1 MNTRDVLI
9 RSKNQS
15 PERNMQMLL
24 NVLDTSVITPQ
35 PDKYY
40 VFVYKAK
47 TPGITYDQHPFVMCT
62 SVFQWGFTGYNFHW
76 EQSRRYT
83 WAEVKSNL
91 YEVSD
96 DQLNDVQN
104 INIAKFKTS

>member
-9 RSKNQS
+9 RSRNQS
-15 PERNMQMLL
+15 PEQNMQMLL
-24 NVLDTSVITPQ
+24 SVLTPSVIVPQ

-47 TPGITYDQHPFVMCT
+47 TPGLRYDQHPFIVC
-62 SVFQWGFTGYNFHW
+62 SSIFQWGFIGYNFHW
-76 EQSRRYT
+76 GEPRRYS

-96 DQLNDVQN
+96 NELNDVQQ
-104 INIAKFKTS
+104 IPFARFKTS

>member
-9 RSKNQS
+9 RSRNQS
-15 PERNMQMLL
+15 PEQNMQMLL
-24 NVLDTSVITPQ
+24 SVLTPSVIVPQ

-47 TPGITYDQHPFVMCT
+47 TPGIRYDQHPFIVC
-62 SVFQWGFTGYNFHW
+62 SSIFQWGFIGYNFHW
-76 EQSRRYT
+76 EEPRRYS

-96 DQLNDVQN
+96 NELNDVQQ
-104 INIAKFKTS
+104 IPFARFKTS

>member
-9 RSKNQS
+9 RSRNQS
-15 PERNMQMLL
+15 PEQNMQMLL
-24 NVLDTSVITPQ
+24 SVLTPSVIVPQ

-47 TPGITYDQHPFVMCT
+47 TPGLRYDQHPFIVC
-62 SVFQWGFTGYNFHW
+62 SSIFQWGFIGYNFHW
-76 EQSRRYT
+76 EEPRRYS

-96 DQLNDVQN
+96 NELNDVQQ
-104 INIAKFKTS
+104 IPFARFKTS